1 VCDRQTII
9 GSSSSGI
16 PSSAFTQDI
25 PGRHRCLIVHPVNP
39 PYLVKLVEIVPAPWT
54 DPNNVEIVYQLMKDI
69 GQEPIK
75 VDREINGF
83 ILNRLQGA
91 LLNEAWKL
99 FEEGYAT
106 TEDIDK
112 TVAHGLGT
120 RWSFMGPFETIDLN
134 APKGVSDYAARLKF
148 LYHDIAMSRDSP
160 KEWSE
165 KLIER
170 VDTEMRMQLSLEDIK
185 KKQRWRDRKL
195 MELLAFKNKNIKGE

>member
-1 VCDRQTII
+1 MFFKIITGACVQYSSTVVLQLPDLLYKTIKFL
-9 GSSSSGI
+9 
-16 PSSAFTQDI
+16 A
-25 PGRHRCLIVHPVNP
+25 
-39 PYLVKLVEIVPAPWT
+39 
-54 DPNNVEIVYQLMKDI
+54 
-69 GQEPIK
+69 
-75 VDREINGF
+75 
-83 ILNRLQGA
+83 
-91 LLNEAWKL
+91 
-99 FEEGYAT
+99 